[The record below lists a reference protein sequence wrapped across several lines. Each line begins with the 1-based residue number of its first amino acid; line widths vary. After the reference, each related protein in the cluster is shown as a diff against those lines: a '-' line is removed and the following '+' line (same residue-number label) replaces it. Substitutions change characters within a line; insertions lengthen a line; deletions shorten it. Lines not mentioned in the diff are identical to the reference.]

1 MLGVRP
7 RVAAVLT
14 HMRARACVCCLR
26 CDSGGHRARGAS
38 AQRDARRAPRAPDAP
53 PRAAVPVTHI
63 LCALQPRR
71 GHDESATNHALH
83 IACARAQGGD
93 ALTVVRVPQDPQAP
107 CMKLER

>member
-14 HMRARACVCCLR
+14 HVRVPSALR
-26 CDSGGHRARGAS
+26 FGGHRARGAS
-38 AQRDARRAPRAPDAP
+38 ARRDARRAPRASDAP
-53 PRAAVPVTHI
+53 PRAAVPTTHI